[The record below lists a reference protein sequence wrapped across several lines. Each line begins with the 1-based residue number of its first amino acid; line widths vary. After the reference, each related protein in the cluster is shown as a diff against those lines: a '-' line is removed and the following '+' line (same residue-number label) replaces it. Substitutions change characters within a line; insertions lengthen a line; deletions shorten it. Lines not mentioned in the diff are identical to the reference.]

1 MGDYIQLLFEN
12 ISREEQ
18 EILIAQLYELGFEGF
33 EEGHHYLSAYTPI
46 EQFDEK
52 AIEEIAL
59 GKSYTF
65 TKSLIKQKNWN
76 EEWEKNFEPVI
87 IDNYCAVR
95 AHFHKPIPGV
105 RYEIII
111 TPKMSFGTGHHATT
125 WLMIRFIE
133 QTDLTGKSVLDFGTG
148 TGVLGIL
155 AEKAGAEKIVAI
167 DNDEWS
173 IQNAEENILVN
184 HCTKIELKKAS
195 SIGNTGDVDVILAN
209 INKHVL
215 LSNMAE
221 IGQHLTHR
229 GVVIFSGLLTGDL
242 QEIEFQAQQY
252 QLKVVEHKERNGW
265 IALQLE
271 PVLHK

>member
-12 ISREEQ
+12 TSREEQ

-52 AIEEIAL
+52 AIEAITL
-59 GKSYTF
+59 NKSFTA
-65 TKSLIKQKNWN
+65 TKSIIKQKNWN
-76 EEWEKNFEPVI
+76 EEWEKNFEPVV
-87 IDNYCAVR
+87 IDNFCAVR
-95 AHFHKPIPGV
+95 AHFHKPIQDV
-105 RYEIII
+105 KYEIII

-133 QTDLTGKSVLDFGTG
+133 QMDLKGKSVLDFGTG

-155 AEKAGAEKIVAI
+155 AEKAGAANIVAL
-167 DNDEWS
+167 DNDDWS
-173 IQNAEENILVN
+173 IQNAQENILVN
-184 HCTKIELKKAS
+184 HCTKIDLHKANSIKK
-195 SIGNTGDVDVILAN
+195 TGVFNMILAN

-221 IGQHLTHR
+221 IRQHLTPR
-229 GVVIFSGLLTGDL
+229 GVVILSGLLTGDL
-242 QEIEFQAQQY
+242 QDIEFQAQQY
-252 QLKVVEHKERNGW
+252 QLRIVDQKERNGW

-271 PVLHK
+271 PLLHK

>member
-33 EEGHHYLSAYTPI
+33 EEGHHYLTAYTPI

-52 AIEEIAL
+52 AIEEIIRSR
-59 GKSYTF
+59 SYTVIK
-65 TKSLIKQKNWN
+65 TIIKQKNWN
-76 EEWEKNFEPVI
+76 EEWEKNFEPVL

-95 AHFHKPIPGV
+95 AHFHKPIPGIQH
-105 RYEIII
+105 EIII

-133 QTDLTGKSVLDFGTG
+133 QMDLVGKSILDFGTG

-155 AEKAGAEKIVAI
+155 AEKVGAVKVLAV
-167 DNDEWS
+167 DNDDWS

-184 HCTKIELKKAS
+184 HCTRIEIFKAS
-195 SIGNTGDVDVILAN
+195 SIEKTGTFDVILAN

-221 IGQHLTHR
+221 IGQHLTR
-229 GVVIFSGLLTGDL
+229 QGVVIFSGLLTGDL
-242 QEIEFQAQQY
+242 QEIEFQAQQHH
-252 QLKVVEHKERNGW
+252 LKIVEQKERNGW

-271 PVLHK
+271 PLLHK